1 MVVLVAARD
10 PGAPDDDDESE
21 SGMKTR
27 TRSAASLVFVA
38 VAVAVAV
45 LTLAIAG
52 ILIADGQRSARSE
65 AERVTQ
71 AVAQTVADSAQVADL
86 LATGDRDL
94 ASAALQPQVE
104 QVIVDARVDFVTIMD
119 PGGIRITHRD
129 PERIGERYLGS
140 IPTAPR
146 ALTEEFTGTLG
157 PSIRTIVP
165 VESDGSVVGWVSV
178 GVTIGS
184 IAATLGPRILV
195 VIGIAAALLAA
206 GLVGAV
212 VARRATRQ
220 VTGDLPAGA
229 IRDAV
234 SSFESLRTL
243 GEALRAQTHEHGNR
257 MHTAIALLELGRT
270 PEAIEILAETSRQS
284 QVLVDEVAAR
294 RDGDPT
300 VGALLLG
307 KASQAKERGIRWRSR
322 IEPDAPR
329 SVLSPVDA
337 VSVVGNLIDNAL
349 DAAAA
354 GPEPRWVEIRMTRT
368 EEDELE
374 IAVSDSGTGV
384 PPELRRRIFE
394 HGFSTKPAAAE
405 GRGVGLALVAAIVDD
420 AGGTLALDHDPTT
433 FRVIL
438 PRRQA

>member
-1 MVVLVAARD
+1 MALR
-10 PGAPDDDDESE
+10 
-21 SGMKTR
+21 R

-38 VAVAVAV
+38 VTVAVAV
-45 LTLAIAG
+45 LSLAIAG
-52 ILIADGQRSARSE
+52 ILIVDGQRTARGE

-71 AVAQTVADSAQVADL
+71 AVAQTVADTAQVADAL
-86 LATGDRDL
+86 TSADAAD
-94 ASAALQPQVE
+94 ASALLQPQVE
-104 QVIVDARVDFVTIMD
+104 QVIVDAGVDFVTIMD
-119 PGGIRITHRD
+119 PDGIRITHRD
-129 PERIGERYLGS
+129 RERIGEPYLGS
-140 IPTAPR
+140 IPADPV

-157 PSIRTIVP
+157 PSVRTIVP
-165 VESDGSVVGWVSV
+165 VERGDRIVGWVSV

-184 IAATLGPRILV
+184 ITATLGPRLLV
-195 VIGIAAALLAA
+195 VTGIAAALLAA

-270 PEAIEILAETSRQS
+270 AEAIEILAETSRQS
-284 QVLVDEVAAR
+284 QVLVDQVAAR

-307 KASQAKERGIRWRSR
+307 KASQAKERGIRWRSH

-329 SVLSPVDA
+329 SVLTPVDA

-349 DAAAA
+349 DAAAS
-354 GPEPRWVEIRMTRT
+354 GPEPRWVEVRMTRT
-368 EEDELE
+368 TDDELE
-374 IAVSDSGTGV
+374 ITVSDSGAGV
-384 PPELRRRIFE
+384 PAELEGRIFE
-394 HGFSTKPAAAE
+394 HGFSTKPAGAD
-405 GRGVGLALVAAIVDD
+405 GRGVGLALVSAIVDD
-420 AGGTLALDHDPTT
+420 AGGSLALEREPTT
-433 FRVIL
+433 FRVVL
-438 PRRQA
+438 PRRDP